1 MPMDTHEIDRAT
13 DVLKVGAVLGTLAVS
28 IGVFVGLILAD
39 FAWWIALLA
48 AGGMVCAEIVVWTR
62 VFKQQEMAREKI
74 LLAKMS
80 GEDQQPE
87 QSTP

>member
-1 MPMDTHEIDRAT
+1 
-13 DVLKVGAVLGTLAVS
+13 
-28 IGVFVGLILAD
+28 
-39 FAWWIALLA
+39 
-48 AGGMVCAEIVVWTR
+48 MVCAEIVVWTR